1 MHAFYSW
8 RACFLIEFSKHSLR
22 ANDRTCPTPMHASRL
37 QPSTPLAQKQQ
48 VVIHNPIQSSSLT
61 HITHSKDSRATMSAG
76 GRGQMT
82 QNHRW
87 SSQDTRDLYSKFE
100 TGAAKYEGFDED
112 DIRRVK
118 STEIRW
124 ATEDNMHFSN
134 FKSMYEKR
142 AKEFRDRNRP
152 RTSGNTTP
160 AGAAAGD
167 TSLPQPNGNDSQGR
181 ESENTPGLREGDF
194 LPSTTRHIHLARH
207 FEG

>member
-1 MHAFYSW
+1 MQMNLVA
-8 RACFLIEFSKHSLR
+8 
-22 ANDRTCPTPMHASRL
+22 
-37 QPSTPLAQKQQ
+37 
-48 VVIHNPIQSSSLT
+48 T
-61 HITHSKDSRATMSAG
+61 HGHEALV
-76 GRGQMT
+76 
-82 QNHRW
+82 
-87 SSQDTRDLYSKFE
+87 RDLYSKFE

-160 AGAAAGD
+160 AGLLLLV
-167 TSLPQPNGNDSQGR
+167 TLLFLSLMAMTAKDVKVK
-181 ESENTPGLREGDF
+181 TPLD
-194 LPSTTRHIHLARH
+194 
-207 FEG
+207 